1 MSSRAL
7 TGLLRAQAWPQAGE
21 KGTTG
26 QPRGAL
32 TGLLRAWPPF
42 LDRNGTIRSDRIGST
57 VFRGRHL
64 AGEPA

>member
-1 MSSRAL
+1 MSSRPL
-7 TGLLRAQAWPQAGE
+7 IRLLRAQARLQAGE
-21 KGTTG
+21 EGTTG

-32 TGLLRAWPPF
+32 TGLVRAWPPF